1 MPNFINNKKI
11 IIAPL
16 NWGLGHATRCIPIIN
31 ALIEKGFTPII
42 ASDGDALKFLKKEFP
57 TLKNY
62 ELPSYNI
69 RYTKKGKNLKFRL
82 LLDSPKILKA
92 IKKEKKKII
101 KIIKDE
107 DVSGIISDNRFGVR
121 SNKIPSVYLTHQINV
136 LSGNTSFLT
145 SKFHQKIISKF
156 DECWVPD
163 YEDSANLAG
172 NLSHFD
178 KLNLNIKYIGP
189 ISRFSYHK
197 VSKKYDLLVL
207 LSGPE
212 PQRSLLE
219 NKLLKELKSYYK
231 KVLFV
236 RGVISDKGKPLMRNE
251 NIEIVN
257 FMLQNELQLAI
268 NESEII
274 LARSGYSTIM
284 DLEKLNAKA
293 FFIPTPGQFEQE
305 YLAEYLKQKGI
316 APFSK
321 QSDFK
326 MNMLKEVKNYTE
338 FESLVY
344 RSKNQFPFEVFNE

>member
-1 MPNFINNKKI
+1 MPNSSNNKKI
-11 IIAPL
+11 IVAPL
-16 NWGLGHATRCIPIIN
+16 NWGLGHAARCIPIIN
-31 ALIEKGFTPII
+31 ALLKENFEPII
-42 ASDGDALKFLKKEFP
+42 TSDGDALELLKKEFP
-57 TLKNY
+57 TLKSY

-69 RYTKKGKNLKFRL
+69 RYTINGKLLKYRL
-82 LLDSPKILKA
+82 LFDSIKILNA
-92 IKKEKKKII
+92 IKGEQKII
-101 KIIKDE
+101 ENIIEKE
-107 DVSGIISDNRFGVR
+107 NISGIISDNRFGVR
-121 SNKIPSVYLTHQINV
+121 SNKVPSVYLSHQINV
-136 LSGNTSFLT
+136 LSGSTTFFT
-145 SKFHQKIISKF
+145 TRFHQKIILKF

-163 YEDSANLAG
+163 YEDLANLAG

-189 ISRFSYHK
+189 ISRFSYRK

-219 NKLLKELKSYYK
+219 NKLLKELKSYNK

-305 YLAEYLKQKGI
+305 YLAKYLKQKEI

-326 MNMLKEVKNYTE
+326 MNMLEKLKNYTG
-338 FESLVY
+338 FESLIKK
-344 RSKNQFPFEVFNE
+344 SKNQLSFKVFNV